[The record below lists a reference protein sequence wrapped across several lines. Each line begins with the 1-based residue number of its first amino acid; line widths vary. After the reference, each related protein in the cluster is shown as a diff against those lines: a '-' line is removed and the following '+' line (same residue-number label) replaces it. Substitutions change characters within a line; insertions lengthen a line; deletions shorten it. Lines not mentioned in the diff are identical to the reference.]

1 MFKQFRCRDYGKNC
15 CNQFTLIE
23 LLVVIAIIAILAAM
37 LLPALQKSRARGQ
50 STSCASNMK
59 QYMQYNLFYTADFDD
74 YLPYVRRKS
83 LSSPYEYHWQLISRY
98 TNNSWAKT
106 NQIYSGCPTRTY
118 KSGTTTHISWIRF
131 IYSNGSSAD
140 LAFSPKLTK
149 IKNPSQAPVLTESS
163 GIDTGA
169 SGENQLRTHE
179 EEKGI
184 DYIGFRH
191 LSRANIAYADGRVS
205 PMLRKDM
212 PKAADKNSSDAAAKA
227 RYYSFWDVL

>member
-1 MFKQFRCRDYGKNC
+1 MFKQSRNRDYGKNC
-15 CNQFTLIE
+15 RNQFTLIE

-50 STSCASNMK
+50 ATSCSSNMK
-59 QYMQYNLFYTADFDD
+59 QYMQYNLFYTADFND

-83 LSSPYEYHWQLISRY
+83 LPSPYEYHWQLISRY
-98 TNNSWAKT
+98 TNNSWSSS
-106 NQIYSGCPTRTY
+106 NPIYAGCPTRIY
-118 KSGTTTHISWIRF
+118 KSGGTTYHIDWIRF
-131 IYSNGSSAD
+131 IYSNGDSAGLD
-140 LAFSPKLTK
+140 FAPKLTK

-169 SGENQLRTHE
+169 SGENQMRTHE
-179 EEKGI
+179 TGL

-205 PMLRKDM
+205 SSLRKDI
-212 PKAADKNSSDAAAKA
+212 PAAADKNSSDAAAKA

>member
-15 CNQFTLIE
+15 RNQFTLIE

-50 STSCASNMK
+50 ATSCSSNMK

-83 LSSPYEYHWQLISRY
+83 LPSPYEYHWQLISRY
-98 TNNSWAKT
+98 TNDSWSSR
-106 NQIYSGCPTRTY
+106 NQIYAGCPTRTY

-149 IKNPSQAPVLTESS
+149 IKNPSQAPVLTESA
-163 GIDTGA
+163 GIDTGDTA
-169 SGENQLRTHE
+169 GDNKIRTHE
-179 EEKGI
+179 TGL

-191 LSRANIAYADGRVS
+191 LNRANIAYADGRVS
-205 PMLRKDM
+205 SSLRNDI
-212 PKAADKNSSDAAAKA
+212 PAAADKNSSDAAAKA